1 MLQTVAAWYQK
12 IDFTSSSADGD
23 TEERSL
29 YRPCLT
35 VGTGRPPRDC
45 LSQGAVEI
53 DDLGES
59 IDPTSTSDPCNTL
72 EIKRS
77 FVIFENGLQV
87 TGSCPIHEQKQADEP
102 RKRRSTGEP
111 PSILYLAR

>member
-1 MLQTVAAWYQK
+1 MVSKDRLHVVVG
-12 IDFTSSSADGD
+12 DGD

-59 IDPTSTSDPCNTL
+59 IDPTSHLRSMQHP
-72 EIKRS
+72 EIKKVFRY
-77 FVIFENGLQV
+77 FENGLQV
-87 TGSCPIHEQKQADEP
+87 TGIMSNP
-102 RKRRSTGEP
+102 
-111 PSILYLAR
+111 